1 MIGGNIKKEVLK
13 RENRYRFYN
22 ENNKLIKEEFYYKDI
37 DTGVERSQPYFV
49 NFITYDE
56 KNNSYEESTYYAKN
70 KGRKL
75 RSIFKKNGVY
85 HNDNGPAMIC
95 YGAESENFKLF
106 CKYYKDGFIYRDL
119 GPYSFKIMREKV
131 KELGLEYTPRQY
143 LFQIVAFAG
152 LAGGISYLYFYNL
165 LISIVYAIIAVSF
178 IPYITYLRCKRQYSE
193 YIFEQV
199 QVYCTNTIMEFAT
212 TQAFVKSL
220 EGVVASGI
228 LEEPILSDVKTMIAL
243 SYEKGDVY
251 DSIKYMD
258 TKYPYYM
265 VKNMHQLFLQVTKE
279 GAKDTQETF
288 ENMLSDIDI
297 LVEGVYR
304 DRTDRANFHKQFLTF
319 GVALY
324 GLIALIQILISQET
338 YIAMLDNIIV
348 RLLVHGI
355 VIINSCFLLAGE
367 KYYNENVGAE

>member
-1 MIGGNIKKEVLK
+1 MYIEIILIGLIIIFIISYRTKKGESV
-13 RENRYRFYN
+13 
-22 ENNKLIKEEFYYKDI
+22 YKFI
-37 DTGVERSQPYFV
+37 SEQAV
-49 NFITYDE
+49 NAY
-56 KNNSYEESTYYAKN
+56 
-70 KGRKL
+70 
-75 RSIFKKNGVY
+75 KK
-85 HNDNGPAMIC
+85 I
-95 YGAESENFKLF
+95 E
-106 CKYYKDGFIYRDL
+106 
-119 GPYSFKIMREKV
+119 PYSFKTMREKV
-131 KELGLEYTPRQY
+131 KELGLEYTSRQY
-143 LFQIVAFAG
+143 LFQIIAFAG

-165 LISIVYAIIAVSF
+165 AITIVYIILAVSV

-199 QVYCTNTIMEFAT
+199 QVYCTNTIMEFST

-220 EGVVASGI
+220 EGVVASGV
-228 LEEPILSDVKTMIAL
+228 LEEPLLSDVKTMIAL

-288 ENMLSDIDI
+288 ENMLTDIDV

-304 DRTDRANFHKQFLTF
+304 DRTDRATFHKQFLTF
-319 GVALY
+319 GISLY
-324 GLIALIQILISQET
+324 GMIALIQLLIGQET
-338 YIAMLDNIIV
+338 YIAMIDKLFIRIFVHAVVLVNIW
-348 RLLVHGI
+348 
-355 VIINSCFLLAGE
+355 FLLSGE

>member
-1 MIGGNIKKEVLK
+1 MEIILIGLIVIFIVSYRTKQGESVYKFISQQAVNTYKKLE
-13 RENRYRFYN
+13 
-22 ENNKLIKEEFYYKDI
+22 
-37 DTGVERSQPYFV
+37 
-49 NFITYDE
+49 
-56 KNNSYEESTYYAKN
+56 
-70 KGRKL
+70 
-75 RSIFKKNGVY
+75 
-85 HNDNGPAMIC
+85 
-95 YGAESENFKLF
+95 
-106 CKYYKDGFIYRDL
+106 
-119 GPYSFKIMREKV
+119 PYSFKIMREKV

-143 LFQIVAFAG
+143 LFQIIAFAG
-152 LAGGISYLYFYNL
+152 LAGGISYLYFYNII
-165 LISIVYAIIAVSF
+165 ISLVYIIIAVSF

-220 EGVVASGI
+220 EGVVESGI
-228 LEEPILSDVKTMIAL
+228 LEEPLLSDVKTMIAL

-279 GAKDTQETF
+279 GAKDTA
-288 ENMLSDIDI
+288 I

-324 GLIALIQILISQET
+324 GMVALIQILIGQET
-338 YIAMLDNIIV
+338 YISMIDNTLIRI
-348 RLLVHGI
+348 LIHGI
-355 VIINSCFLLAGE
+355 VLINSYFLLSGE
-367 KYYNENVGAE
+367 KYYNENLVAE